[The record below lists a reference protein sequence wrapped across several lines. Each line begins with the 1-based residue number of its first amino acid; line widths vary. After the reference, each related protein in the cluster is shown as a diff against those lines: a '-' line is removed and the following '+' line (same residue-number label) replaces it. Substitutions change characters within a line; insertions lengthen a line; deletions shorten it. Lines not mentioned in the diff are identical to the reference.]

1 MVVGNTLRYNTEREI
16 YVKFHVKMYEA
27 LHRSYEDQ
35 QLPAAMYLASAVD
48 NEMEFYFL
56 LI

>member
-1 MVVGNTLRYNTEREI
+1 MVVGNTLCYNTEREI
-16 YVKFHVKMYEA
+16 YLKFHVKMYEA

-35 QLPAAMYLASAVD
+35 QLPTAMYLASAVD

>member
-1 MVVGNTLRYNTEREI
+1 
-16 YVKFHVKMYEA
+16 MYEA

-35 QLPAAMYLASAVD
+35 QLLAAMYLASAVD